1 MPSIQI
7 SDGTNWRTATSIQ
20 ISDGTNWQPIKFGY
34 ISDGT
39 TWQQF
44 YSSSIS
50 SSYPST
56 ISQSTNGTTYLTTL
70 TGTYYSWTGPGP
82 RALTYKFQ
90 KSTDNISWSD
100 LTSYASLTEPAS
112 GSSGTKTYTLTQSDV
127 VAGST
132 NYYRFTVHATY
143 GSITGDSTSTSTSVY
158 IPGQP
163 TITVGTITSS
173 SIAITWSQ
181 ATVDFY
187 ATNRYI
193 VWYYDPVSSSY
204 KYAVNGGGGFGAS
217 TNGGSTT
224 ITGLAGGQTY
234 TIFVMPV
241 TGATGTTTSNYTGYN
256 GPAAFTN
263 QTTTTP
269 VPASGTVSI
278 STNTGNYSVGSVI
291 TYSTSGWTNSPYA
304 NGYYLQLHNG
314 TNPVLTS
321 DPLRASTSSS
331 SGTYTITSSDVS
343 NYFKAF
349 ATASNAGG
357 TSTQAFSS
365 QVGPATNA
373 VVSAPATPT
382 NFTISSSGL
391 ASWTPSA
398 GATSYTLIIWLAS
411 SAAGANA
418 FYSGTVTGITGN
430 SYQITYGTNPNT
442 GVYCNYTDAN
452 LAAVNSGG
460 TSNYTG
466 YYPSST
472 TYV

>member
-7 SDGTNWRTATSIQ
+7 SDGTSWRTATSIQ
-20 ISDGTNWQPIKFGY
+20 ISDGTTWQPIKFGY

-50 SSYPST
+50 SSSPST
-56 ISQSTNGTTYLTTL
+56 ISQSTDGTTYLITL
-70 TGTYYSWTGPGP
+70 TGTYYSWTGAGP
-82 RALTYKFQ
+82 RVLTYKFQ
-90 KSTDNISWSD
+90 KSTDNATWSD
-100 LTSYASLTEPAS
+100 LTTYASLVEPAS
-112 GSSGTKTYTLTQSDV
+112 GSSGTKTYTLAQADV

-132 NYYRFTVHATY
+132 NYYRFTVHATV
-143 GSITGDSTSTSTSVY
+143 GSITGDSTSSSTSVY

-173 SIAITWSQ
+173 SIAISWSQ
-181 ATVDFY
+181 TTADFY

-217 TNGGSTT
+217 TNGGSTI
-224 ITGLAGGQTY
+224 ITGLSSGQTY
-234 TIFVMPV
+234 TIFVMAV

-263 QTTTTP
+263 QTTTVA
-269 VPASGTVSI
+269 VPSGGTVSI
-278 STNTGNYSVGSVI
+278 STNTGNYSVGSTI
-291 TYSTSGWTNSPYA
+291 TYSTSGWAGSPTS
-304 NGYYLQLHNG
+304 YYLELHNG

-321 DPLRASTSSS
+321 DPLRASTTNST
-331 SGTYTITSSDVS
+331 GTYTITSSDVP

-349 ATASNAGG
+349 ATATNAGG
-357 TSTQAFSS
+357 TSSQVSS
-365 QVGPATNA
+365 TQVGPAYA
-373 VVSAPATPT
+373 VVAAPATPT

-391 ASWTPSA
+391 ASWTASA

-411 SAAGANA
+411 SASGANA
-418 FYSGTVTGITGN
+418 FYKGTVTGITGT
-430 SYQITYGTNPNT
+430 SYQIAYATNPST